1 MAVVNHFYNAT
12 TKKYIA
18 LFGTMFNKMYVARY
32 DATTGDEVQRMI
44 VPISYGPYQKFLARL
59 NQDPELNRKTAIT
72 LPRMAFE
79 ITNMQYDGSR
89 KINSIKKIGGQTND
103 DDAAQSFQYVGAPY
117 NLDFSLYIMTKYAE
131 DGTQLLEQILPFFKP
146 EWTNTVKLIDNIDPL
161 DIPLVLNSIVADDLY
176 EADFETRRS
185 LLWTLSFTMKG
196 WYFGPQREK
205 KVIKFIDLRIS
216 ADTDASIPPTEQI
229 TIQPGLT
236 PNREPTNDINETI
249 PYEEISI
256 DDDWGIITIYR
267 SDVTDFEG

>member
-18 LFGTMFNKMYVARY
+18 LFGTMFNKMYVVRY

-59 NQDPELNRKTAIT
+59 NQDPDLNRKTAIT

-89 KINSIKKIGGQTND
+89 KINSVKRIGGQVSEDNTTK
-103 DDAAQSFQYVGAPY
+103 AYQYVGAPY
-117 NLDFSLYIMTKYAE
+117 NLEFSLYIMTKYAE

-161 DIPLVLNSIVADDLY
+161 DIPLVLNSINTEDLY
-176 EADFETRRS
+176 ENDFETRRS
-185 LLWTLSFTMKG
+185 LLWTLNFTMKG
-196 WYFGPQREK
+196 WYFGPQREN
-205 KVIKFIDLRIS
+205 KVIKFIDIKTHTS
-216 ADTDASIPPTEQI
+216 SSITSTPQKQI

-236 PNREPTNDINETI
+236 PSGTPTNNINETI
-249 PYEEISI
+249 PYEEINV
-256 DDDWGIITIYR
+256 DDDWGTIILY
-267 SDVTDFEG
+267 SDEITDY